1 MNIEYHPL
9 IVHEA
14 DFGNIGGTSDT
25 YIYTQTSPIFTD
37 CKIGAEI
44 DGPLKIV
51 LIDTISKATVTSGP
65 LSSISIR
72 ILVLDGDFGFG
83 FEDQE
88 NWTEQD
94 LNAKVVHEREGK
106 RPLVT
111 WELDITLRD
120 GIGIISDICFTD
132 NSCWIKCQKF
142 RLGARVVQSIGG
154 QVRIKETISEAF
166 VVQKLTSAFSQS
178 KKTDRLHVHL
188 ANPPS
193 LDDEVL
199 RLEKI
204 RKDGKSHQRL
214 ASHQIDTVKDFMRKY
229 VTDPTKPRGML
240 DCPKGA
246 WDTIVEHASTCDVND
261 EIFFTF
267 SVDGISLLFNSVY
280 KLVAATF
287 DGQNYQSVDDPTFS
301 HKQPLVKSIKEQA
314 YSNVSSFVPV
324 DGPAIFGPS
333 KSLPTLQA
341 EPISSSTTGVQHPD
355 EFSVAHQ
362 GFKLQP
368 CVHQSSLIWLP
379 EEMMYNRLQ
388 K

>member
-1 MNIEYHPL
+1 MPKL
-9 IVHEA
+9 
-14 DFGNIGGTSDT
+14 FM
-25 YIYTQTSPIFTD
+25 
-37 CKIGAEI
+37 K
-44 DGPLKIV
+44 
-51 LIDTISKATVTSGP
+51 
-65 LSSISIR
+65 
-72 ILVLDGDFGFG
+72 
-83 FEDQE
+83 
-88 NWTEQD
+88 
-94 LNAKVVHEREGK
+94 ER
-106 RPLVT
+106 
-111 WELDITLRD
+111 
-120 GIGIISDICFTD
+120 
-132 NSCWIKCQKF
+132 F

-154 QVRIKETISEAF
+154 QVRIKEAISEAF

-204 RKDGKSHQRL
+204 RKDGKSHQWL

-229 VTDPTKPRGML
+229 VTDPTKPREML

-301 HKQPLVKSIKEQA
+301 HKPLVKSIKEQA
-314 YSNVSSFVPV
+314 YSNVSSFVLV

-341 EPISSSTTGVQHPD
+341 APISSSTTGVQHPD